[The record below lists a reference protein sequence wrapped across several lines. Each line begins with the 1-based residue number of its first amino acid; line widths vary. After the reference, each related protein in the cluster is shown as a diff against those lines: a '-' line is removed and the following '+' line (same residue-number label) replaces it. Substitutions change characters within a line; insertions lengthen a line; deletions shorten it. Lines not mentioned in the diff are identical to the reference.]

1 MTARQQQPFF
11 AGGAG
16 GDNVSSN
23 PRSHLSEDDVTNQGR
38 VLLNSFIFERLQ
50 GDGLENVPG
59 MEQLQEPGTPIGPPM
74 EHVREIG
81 RALRFIGDDLDK
93 DQKLQDAISQ
103 VPPEAEKA
111 TLINVAREI
120 FNDKVGFNWGRVVAL
135 FYYAYKVCSKALDR
149 IPLVR
154 AIINLIVDF
163 MREHV
168 VRWIIERGGWEA
180 IREYF
185 GTSSKQIGL
194 ILGASAAVVAGVYA
208 YKNLM

>member
-1 MTARQQQPFF
+1 MTSKEQKPFF
-11 AGGAG
+11 AGGDIIPG
-16 GDNVSSN
+16 SGNS
-23 PRSHLSEDDVTNQGR
+23 RQRLSEDDVTNQGR
-38 VLLNSFIFERLQ
+38 YLLNNFIYERMKN
-50 GDGLENVPG
+50 DGLENIPG
-59 MEQLQEPGTPIGPPM
+59 MEQLQEPGTPRGPPM

-93 DQKLQDAISQ
+93 DQTLQDAISM
-103 VPPEAEKA
+103 VPPEAERA
-111 TLINVAREI
+111 TLLNVARNI
-120 FNDKVGFNWGRVVAL
+120 FEDGVFNWGRVVAL

-168 VRWIIERGGWEA
+168 VKWIIERGGWEA

-194 ILGASAAVVAGVYA
+194 IVGASAVAVFGVYL
-208 YKNLM
+208 YKNWF